1 MHLEGYL
8 RFFSYVNKQKT
19 DIWKR
24 NFGRAL
30 TEQPLWEERRR
41 QHFNPMITKL
51 SVINRKM
58 RIR

>member
-1 MHLEGYL
+1 ML
-8 RFFSYVNKQKT
+8 FSYVNKQKT

-41 QHFNPMITKL
+41 QHFNLMITKL